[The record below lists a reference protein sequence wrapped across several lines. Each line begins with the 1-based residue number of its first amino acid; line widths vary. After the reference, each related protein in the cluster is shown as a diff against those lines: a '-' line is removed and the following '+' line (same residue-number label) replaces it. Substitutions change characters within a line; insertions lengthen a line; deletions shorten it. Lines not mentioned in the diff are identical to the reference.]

1 MDNQTFVLV
10 WAVLF
15 NLIITSALFYISTK
29 KDFSFGL
36 RSISVA
42 FFILEL
48 RFFCLLFDEIW
59 RTPILFPMAEI
70 LSLSSGCFLIHSY
83 FKLAKKKIKT
93 SYLYLLFV
101 SGTASIL
108 ILYFLQIGLPY
119 LAIPNVIVTS
129 AGFFLLGLG
138 FFFHR
143 EFSPNLKKVIAYIA
157 WIIAIHR
164 LNYPITLGIDYL
176 KPWGYLINGTLVFAL
191 GVGIIIIFQ
200 LIHQKKLIESN
211 EELEAVQKKIKE
223 INLRLL
229 ILNNQTPAILY
240 SIRLD
245 PSPHFDYVNYQA
257 SNLTGYSI
265 QEFYEDKEILE
276 KIIFHRDKEKFAL
289 FVEGTS
295 PILLRWVHKNGKIL
309 WTEHYT
315 TIVSDESGHP
325 ISIDGVAL
333 NVTETKNAEKSLA
346 LEKNLNLTV
355 FENAASLLIITSKQG
370 LIENFNSSAEHLMG
384 INRYEAIGK
393 FIYDIMLLATDRKAL
408 QDLIEDISDFQYITE
423 SITLRCISKDNQI
436 RFLEWRL
443 GTIKNRT
450 GEIIK
455 IIWIGIDQTL
465 KRKAEIELNELNKSL
480 ENKILER
487 TLELQNKNSDLNKA
501 LENLSKTQEKL
512 IHSEKLASLGQLIAG
527 LSHEINNPIGA
538 IKASTETLH
547 REWEDDYS
555 SKNRQVIEDNILELT
570 KLSDINIGLTTGITN
585 RKLRKELK
593 TKLETK
599 GIKLAEAYAELLTD
613 AGVVDV
619 GNDDLDLISSCDSPE
634 TYSQLRRILVINGSM
649 NHIFSATKR
658 LARITYALKNFA
670 GIQSDSALT
679 PYKLEDTI
687 YSALNLYKDH
697 FTKTVTLVTKFEFD
711 GHIHC
716 NPSDLIQMWSNFIL
730 NSLQAMNYQGT
741 LTLRTGVKGNF
752 IEVSI
757 EDTGSGISEENRSK
771 IFQPFF
777 STKEAGDGVG
787 LGLYLIKEI
796 VKHHHGQVSFE
807 SKETRTKFLVQF
819 PI

>member
-10 WAVLF
+10 WAILF
-15 NLIITSALFYISTK
+15 NFIITSALFYISTK
-29 KDFSFGL
+29 KDFSLGL
-36 RSISVA
+36 RSISIA
-42 FFILEL
+42 FFILEI
-48 RFFCLLFDEIW
+48 RFVFLLFDEIW
-59 RTPILFPMAEI
+59 KIPFSFPIAEI
-70 LSLSSGCFLIHSY
+70 LSTLSGCFLIHSY
-83 FKLAKKKIKT
+83 SKLARKKIKT
-93 SYLYLLFV
+93 KYLFLVFAV
-101 SGTASIL
+101 ISISIL
-108 ILYFLQIGLPY
+108 TLALLRIGIPY

-129 AGFFLLGLG
+129 IGFFLIGLG
-138 FFFHR
+138 FYYHN
-143 EFSPNLKKVIAYIA
+143 EFSPKLKKVIACLA
-157 WIIAIHR
+157 WIIAFHR
-164 LNYPITLGIDYL
+164 LNYPFTLGIESL
-176 KPWGYLINGTLVFAL
+176 RPWGYLINGTFIFAL
-191 GVGIIIIFQ
+191 GVGLIIIFQ
-200 LIHQKKLIESN
+200 LVHQKKLIESN
-211 EELEAVQKKIKE
+211 EELEVVQKKIKE

-245 PSPHFDYVNYQA
+245 PSPHFDYVNSQA
-257 SNLTGYSI
+257 ANLTGYSI

-276 KIIFHRDKEKFAL
+276 KIIFHRDKEKFNL
-289 FVEGTS
+289 FFEGTS

-315 TIVSDESGHP
+315 TTVLDEAGHP

-355 FENAASLLIITSKQG
+355 FENAASLLIITSNDGQ
-370 LIENFNSSAEHLMG
+370 IENFNSAAENLTG
-384 INRYEAIGK
+384 INRDDTIGK
-393 FIYDIMLLATDRKAL
+393 YIYDIILLASDRKAL
-408 QDLIEDISDFQYITE
+408 QDILEDISDFQHIAE

-443 GTIKNRT
+443 GTIKDRA
-450 GEIIK
+450 GKILK

-465 KRKAEIELNELNKSL
+465 KRKAEIELHELNKSL

-487 TLELQNKNSDLNKA
+487 TLELQIKNSDLNSV
-501 LENLSKTQEKL
+501 LENLREMQEKL
-512 IHSEKLASLGQLIAG
+512 IHSEKLASLGQLISG

-538 IKASTETLH
+538 IQASAETLS

-555 SKNRQVIEDNILELT
+555 SKTRHVLEDDILELT
-570 KLSDINIGLTTGITN
+570 KLPDYNVGLTTGITN
-585 RKLRKELK
+585 RKLRKDLK
-593 TKLETK
+593 IKLEAK
-599 GIKLAEAYAELLTD
+599 EIKFAEAYAELLTD
-613 AGVVDV
+613 AG
-619 GNDDLDLISSCDSPE
+619 LIDITENHLGLLSVCDTQE
-634 TYSQLRRILVINGSM
+634 TYNQLRRILIINGSM

-658 LARITYALKNFA
+658 LSRITYALKNFA

-687 YSALNLYKDH
+687 LSALNLYKDH
-697 FTKTVTLVTKFEFD
+697 FTKTVQLTTKFEFD

-730 NSLQAMNYQGT
+730 NGLQAMNYHGR
-741 LTLRTGVKGNF
+741 LILKTGVVENF
-752 IEVSI
+752 IQVSI
-757 EDTGSGISEENRSK
+757 EDTGIGISEENKSK

-796 VKHHHGQVSFE
+796 VKHHHGTVSFE
-807 SKETRTKFLVQF
+807 SKETGTKFLVQF